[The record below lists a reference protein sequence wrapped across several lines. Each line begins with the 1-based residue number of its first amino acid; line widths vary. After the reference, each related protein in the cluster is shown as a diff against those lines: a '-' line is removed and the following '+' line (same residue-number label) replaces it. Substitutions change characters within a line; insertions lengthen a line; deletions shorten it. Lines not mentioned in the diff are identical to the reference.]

1 VREEPVPDWSE
12 LAAQRPDFAAAG
24 ARLFTQW
31 GVAWLG
37 TIAADGPRL
46 TPVCPILSGPALYLI
61 VARHTPK
68 YRQLQ
73 RDPRYVLHACLGADD
88 EEFQVRGT
96 AHEVAAA
103 AERSAVHQAAT
114 FSFKPDDPIFRLAV
128 AHCLWGHWENVGQ
141 PGMRPVRRRWSAD

>member
-1 VREEPVPDWSE
+1 MSDWSD

-24 ARLFTQW
+24 ARLFTQF

-37 TIAADGPRL
+37 TVAPDGPRL
-46 TPVCPILSGPALYLI
+46 APVCPVLSGAALYLI

-68 YRQLQ
+68 YRHLQ
-73 RDPRYVLHACLGADD
+73 HNPRYVLHACLGADD

-96 AHEVAAA
+96 AHEVPAA

-114 FSFKPDDPIFRLAV
+114 FSFQADDPIFRLAV
-128 AHCLWGHWENVGQ
+128 VHSLWCHWENVGQ
-141 PGMRPVRRRWSAD
+141 PGTRAIRQRWSAV